1 MIEKLNIQ
9 GLKSFKDISVDLKP
23 LTLLAGLNNSGKS
36 TLIQSIRMYIAAAKH
51 NSPLLEGYGG
61 VNDIRSNSVS
71 PTSVIKIGME
81 FSNSTKD
88 EMQLSETFL
97 AKPKKCPETIYIS
110 ADRFG
115 PKTSLPMNQSLDGLP
130 DIGERGEFV
139 IDYIKK
145 LTDYGYLVPEELVH
159 ENSQGKTFE
168 YALEGWLT
176 EIAPSVEFKFS
187 TNPKADVSHL
197 EINSFRPTNVGFG
210 LSYTLPIIAAL
221 LGASASLKNAPEHD
235 ERIAK
240 WEQSKAENG
249 RLLILENP
257 EAHLHP
263 QGQTAMGKLIALV
276 AANGVQ
282 VVVET
287 HSDHLMDGVRIAVK
301 EQKLKSN
308 ETVFHYFSKSENSQT
323 IINTPK
329 LDVNGKLDF
338 WPPGFFDQTLKNRA
352 VLAKRSS

>member
-1 MIEKLNIQ
+1 MINQLEIQ
-9 GLKSFKDISVDLKP
+9 ALKSFKANVITLKP

-36 TLIQSIRMYIAAAKH
+36 TFIQSIRMYLAAFKGD
-51 NSPLLEGYGG
+51 SPLLEGYGG
-61 VNDIRSNSVS
+61 VSDIRSNLTVA
-71 PTSVIKIGME
+71 TSKIKVEMK
-81 FSNSTKD
+81 FSNGTKD
-88 EMQLSETFL
+88 EIQLSEGSVV
-97 AKPKKCPETIYIS
+97 APNKCPETLYIS

-115 PKTSLPMNQSLDGLP
+115 PKTSLPMNQSLDAVP
-130 DIGERGEFV
+130 NIGDRGEFV

-145 LTDYGYLVPEELVH
+145 LTDYGYLVPDILVH

-176 EIAPSVEFKFS
+176 EIAPGVEFKFN
-187 TNPKADVSHL
+187 TNPKADISHA
-197 EINSFRPTNVGFG
+197 EINNFRPTNVGFG

-221 LGASASLKNAPEHD
+221 LGASAYLKDTSEQD
-235 ERIAK
+235 ERITA
-240 WEQSKAENG
+240 WEKSKAESG

-276 AANGVQ
+276 AASGIQ
-282 VVVET
+282 VIVET
-287 HSDHLMDGVRIAVK
+287 HSDHLMDGIRIAVK
-301 EQKLKSN
+301 EQKLKSDDA
-308 ETVFHYFSKSENSQT
+308 VFHYFSKTESGET

-329 LDVNGKLDF
+329 LDGNGKLDY

-352 VLAKRSS
+352 ILAKRSD

>member
-1 MIEKLNIQ
+1 MIEKLDVQ
-9 GLKSFKDISVDLKP
+9 ALKSIKEITIELKS

-36 TLIQSIRMYIAAAKH
+36 TFIQSMRMYIAAAKG

-61 VNDIRSNSVS
+61 VSDIRSNF
-71 PTSVIKIGME
+71 TSSTSKIKVGMK
-81 FSNSTKD
+81 FSDGTQG
-88 EMQLSETFL
+88 EMQLSEGSVV
-97 AKPKKCPETIYIS
+97 APNKCPETLYIS

-115 PKTSLPMNQSLDGLP
+115 PKTSLPMNQSLDAVP
-130 DIGERGEFV
+130 DIGDRGEFV

-145 LTDYGYLVPEELVH
+145 LTDYGYLVPENLVH
-159 ENSQGKTFE
+159 KDSQGKTFE

-176 EIAPSVEFKFS
+176 EIAPGVEFKFN
-187 TNPKADVSHL
+187 TNPKADISHT
-197 EINSFRPTNVGFG
+197 EINNFRPTNVGFG

-221 LGASASLKNAPEHD
+221 LGASAYLKDASAHD
-235 ERIAK
+235 KWIAE
-240 WEQSKAENG
+240 WEQSKIKNG

-263 QGQTAMGKLIALV
+263 QGQTAMGRLIALV
-276 AANGVQ
+276 AESGIQ

-287 HSDHLMDGVRIAVK
+287 HSDHLMDGIRIAVK

-308 ETVFHYFSKSENSQT
+308 EAVFHYLSKNENGET
-323 IINTPK
+323 VINTPK
-329 LDVNGKLDF
+329 LDGDGKLDY

-352 VLAKRSS
+352 ILAKRRS